1 MNMFLIGPMLPGI
14 YKRNDSSNVM
24 SDPEITLIED
34 DVESKAK
41 RQQNLCA
48 SMKEELEALKEEPS
62 YRASECDLDNFYEI
76 FKRYVFSRDKKI
88 IWANIRPPKAEHI
101 VNYSSIDEDQRS
113 DKKNMLRK
121 LAVLKLN
128 GGLGTTMGCVGP
140 KSSIHVRG
148 GENFLDMCVKH
159 IDNLSKQYGVGIP
172 LILMNSYNTEKV
184 TNKLLKR
191 YKGVRTFTQSIFPRL
206 YADSLLPV
214 CSSFQEAAMYPPGHG
229 DMFDSLNKSGQLDA
243 LISEGREYLFVS
255 NIDNLAATVDFKIL
269 NYVLSN
275 NIDFLME
282 VTDKTRADI
291 KGGTIIEYEGA
302 LRLLEIAQVSSEH
315 KSDFTS
321 VRKFKIFNTNSV
333 WINLKALKEVLDS
346 GRLELDIIENKKILP
361 RTNEPCIQLETAIGA
376 AIKYFPRSKGM
387 IVPRSR
393 FLPVKNTS
401 DLFLVQSNM
410 FIEREGSLIFNPKR
424 IYPANPLIRL
434 VGPHYKDVNKY
445 LDRLDGI
452 PDVLELDHLTV
463 SGNVRFGKNV
473 VLMGT
478 VIIIA
483 DENSQIRIPDGAV
496 LEDAILYGNLPI
508 IDH

>member
-1 MNMFLIGPMLPGI
+1 MFVMADRDVQLI
-14 YKRNDSSNVM
+14 
-24 SDPEITLIED
+24 D
-34 DVESKAK
+34 DDAESKSK
-41 RQQNLCA
+41 KKENLCS
-48 SMKEELEALKEEPS
+48 SMKEELETLREDPS
-62 YRASECDLDNFYEI
+62 YRASATNLDDFYEL
-76 FKRYVFSRDKKI
+76 FKRYIHTREKKI
-88 IWANIRPPKAEHI
+88 IWNNIKTPKDEHI
-101 VNYSSIDEDQRS
+101 TNYLDLSEDEKF
-113 DKKNMLRK
+113 DKKEILSK

-148 GENFLDMCVKH
+148 GENFLDLCVKH
-159 IDNLSKQYGVGIP
+159 IDNLNKQYSINVP
-172 LILMNSYNTEKV
+172 LILMNSYNTERV

-191 YKGVRTFTQSIFPRL
+191 YKGVRTFTQSVYPRL
-206 YADSLLPV
+206 YTDSLLPV
-214 CSSFQEAAMYPPGHG
+214 CSSFQEASVYPPGHG
-229 DMFDSLNKSGQLDA
+229 DMFDALNKSGHLDA
-243 LISEGREYLFVS
+243 LLNEGKEYLFVS

-269 NYVLSN
+269 NYVLTE

-291 KGGTIIEYEGA
+291 KGGTIIEYDGA
-302 LRLLEIAQVSSEH
+302 LRLLEIAQVATEH

-333 WINLKALKEVLDS
+333 WINLKALKEVMNA
-346 GRLELDIIENKKILP
+346 GKLELDIIVNKKILP
-361 RTNEPCIQLETAIGA
+361 KTNEACIQLETAIGA

-401 DLFLVQSNM
+401 DLFLVQSNL
-410 FIEREGSLIFNPKR
+410 FIEKKGSLIVNPKR
-424 IYPANPLIRL
+424 IYAANPLIRL

-445 LDRLDGI
+445 LERLNGI

-463 SGNVRFGKNV
+463 SGNVKFGKNV
-473 VLMGT
+473 ILIGA

-483 DENSQIRIPDGAV
+483 DENSLIMIPDGAV
-496 LEDAILYGNLPI
+496 LHDAILYGNLPI